1 VTTTDPAVTGRDLPE
16 PPAPPGGSGYSGEA
30 VAVPAPARRAKE
42 FAPARAEK
50 GAPAA
55 RRGRRRG
62 ETTVAVV
69 ARLAG
74 VSAPTV
80 SKVLNG
86 HPGVAAETRARVEQ
100 VLREQDYRRPD
111 AVTQAPM
118 LEVAFQALES
128 HLAIE
133 IMRGVAQVAGAR
145 QLAVGFTETASAPGW
160 LDQVLRRRPVAVIAV
175 YGAAMRREHARLAA
189 SGIPLVA
196 LDPTGEPVHS
206 VPSVGAANWSGGLTA
221 TRHLLELGHRRIAMI
236 GGPPGFLAARAR
248 LDGFRAAM
256 DAAGVP
262 VEPALLRT
270 GSLSYEDGLRHGR
283 DLLALAAPPTA
294 VFCCNDL
301 LALGV
306 YEAARRAGR
315 RVPDDLSVVGFDD
328 LEFARWSGPALTT
341 IRQPLAE
348 MGAAAADLALTLAA
362 ADTPPRLRIE
372 LATDLVIRASTAP
385 PLPR

>member
-1 VTTTDPAVTGRDLPE
+1 MTAVDPAVTGHDLPG
-16 PPAPPGGSGYSGEA
+16 PPAPPGGPERPAG
-30 VAVPAPARRAKE
+30 VAGPAADAATAAAPAPTGRA
-42 FAPARAEK
+42 AK
-50 GAPAA
+50 GVPVA

-86 HPGVAAETRARVEQ
+86 HPGVAAETRERVER

-145 QLAVGFTETASAPGW
+145 QLAVGFTETASASGW

-206 VPSVGAANWSGGLTA
+206 VPSVGAANWNGGLTA

-236 GGPPGFLAARAR
+236 GGPPSFLAARAR

-262 VEPALLRT
+262 VEEALLRAGT
-270 GSLSYEDGLRHGR
+270 LSYEDGLRHGR
-283 DLLALAAPPTA
+283 DLLALSAPPTA

-341 IRQPLAE
+341 VRQPLAE
-348 MGAAAADLALTLAA
+348 MGAAAAELALTLAA
-362 ADTPPRLRIE
+362 GDVPPRLRVE
-372 LATDLVIRASTAP
+372 LATDLVLRTSTAP
-385 PLPR
+385 PG